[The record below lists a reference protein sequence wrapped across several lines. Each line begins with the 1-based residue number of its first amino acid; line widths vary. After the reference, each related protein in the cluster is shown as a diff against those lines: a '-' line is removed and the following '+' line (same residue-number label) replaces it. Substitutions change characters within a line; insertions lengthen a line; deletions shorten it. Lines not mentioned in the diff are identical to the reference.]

1 MYSWLN
7 RPGRYHGLNERLR
20 GEALGGPTLTLV
32 IVATNTPAT
41 DWGIAWFGL
50 AAVLLGGFLGG
61 GSNLLVAW
69 LNKRA
74 NAEAERQRHEVEV
87 RRAARLIYDD
97 IETATAAGRYAVDAK
112 EWWSQGEELTSQGW
126 QQYRD
131 VLAPELSKIAWQ
143 SVRIAVMAIGH
154 LQELRDGAVGGP
166 PHGNSHRPNHSGHS
180 HNRKGLRP
188 KRLSNRSNVRY
199 RRYSGRDTLGRL
211 RVWAGCSGTADTGQ
225 D

>member
-1 MYSWLN
+1 M
-7 RPGRYHGLNERLR
+7 
-20 GEALGGPTLTLV
+20 GGPTLTLV

-97 IETATAAGRYAVDAK
+97 IETARAAGRYAVDAK

-131 VLAPELSKIAWQ
+131 VLAPELSEIAWQ

-154 LQELRDGAVGGP
+154 LQELRDGAVAV
-166 PHGNSHRPNHSGHS
+166 
-180 HNRKGLRP
+180 LRMERATDP
-188 KRLSNRSNVRY
+188 TTAGIVATAKAFELNVYQTAPMSDTAAAQVERLLEGVEF
-199 RRYSGRDTLGRL
+199 GRAALAPL
-211 RVWAGCSGTADTGQ
+211 IQ
-225 D
+225 DKTET